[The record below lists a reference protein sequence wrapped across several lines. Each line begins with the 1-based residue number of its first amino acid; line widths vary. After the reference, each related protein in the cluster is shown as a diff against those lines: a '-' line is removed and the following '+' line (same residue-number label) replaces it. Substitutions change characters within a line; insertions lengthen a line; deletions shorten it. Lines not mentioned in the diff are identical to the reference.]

1 MIQHDKLC
9 HSSAS
14 NVTGFLA
21 ARVILGHLVSCP
33 PFAKQDSQPGWLCYV
48 VQHLRKCQKCCILL
62 HYVASRCMAGK
73 RKSPA
78 GLFDSPGEF
87 LIDCRRDF
95 GS

>member
-21 ARVILGHLVSCP
+21 ARVILGHFVSCP
-33 PFAKQDSQPGWLCYV
+33 FREAGFTAWMAVLGRATSAQMPKM
-48 VQHLRKCQKCCILL
+48 L
-62 HYVASRCMAGK
+62 HFVASRCMAGK